1 MRILDFEI
9 ARHDWQA
16 MTCGCNGSAVHVPE
30 DFLAALDG
38 PLPGRVGEGWADNH
52 VYIQSNLMEPAYAT
66 AAMLAAALAD
76 RQVPLAWRSHIL
88 AVLSHLTGG
97 EQEDIEARCKEAVR
111 GCTENHLDEV
121 VTGRCKMAA
130 AYAFEVLTEF
140 TDLKDRLRTCQ
151 MEARAHLPADLQ
163 PGRLDLDAL
172 RE

>member
-1 MRILDFEI
+1 MRILDLEI
-9 ARHDWQA
+9 PRHDWQA
-16 MTCGCNGSAVHVPE
+16 MTCGCNRSAAHVPE

-38 PLPGRVGEGWADNH
+38 PLPGRIGEGWADNH

-66 AAMLAAALAD
+66 AVMLVAALAD

-97 EQEDIEARCKEAVR
+97 EQEDIAARCKEAVR
-111 GCTENHLDEV
+111 GCTEILFEEV
-121 VTGRCKMAA
+121 ATGRCAMAA

-140 TDLKDRLRTCQ
+140 ADLKDRLRTYQ
-151 MEARAHLPADLQ
+151 VEARAHLPADLR

-172 RE
+172 QE